1 MNWYN
6 ISETREVAFS
16 EFMEGAKSVHAILI
30 PDGPVISQLVWVRVP
45 FLGDV
50 RQARTAAQVNAELWF
65 DASRG
70 SGEAWVDLE
79 GRVFDFN
86 FKSKHEERECQ
97 YSFTVVVA
105 PQHATGNDVHP
116 VNYHIMKTVD
126 GLDRAWRGNV
136 LVFKRGKSR
145 NRPFVDIQP
154 ADIVALEWVI
164 PKVFLET
171 ISPNFERDDV
181 NE

>member
-1 MNWYN
+1 MSLRKV
-6 ISETREVAFS
+6 IE
-16 EFMEGAKSVHAILI
+16 KSPKDINRS
-30 PDGPVISQLVWVRVP
+30 PEPRW
-45 FLGDV
+45 

-70 SGEAWVDLE
+70 SGEAWVDRE

-86 FKSKHEERECQ
+86 FKSKQEERECQ

-116 VNYHIMKTVD
+116 INYHIMKTVD
-126 GLDRAWRGNV
+126 GLDRVWRGNV

-171 ISPNFERDDV
+171 ISPNFERDDG

>member
-1 MNWYN
+1 MSACIPPMSWYF

-16 EFMEGAKSVHAILI
+16 EFMSCGSTRQEEAEK
-30 PDGPVISQLVWVRVP
+30 
-45 FLGDV
+45 LGWIW
-50 RQARTAAQVNAELWF
+50 R
-65 DASRG
+65 
-70 SGEAWVDLE
+70 

-86 FKSKHEERECQ
+86 FKSKQEERECQ

-116 VNYHIMKTVD
+116 INYHIMKTVD
-126 GLDRAWRGNV
+126 GLDRVWRGNV

-164 PKVFLET
+164 P
-171 ISPNFERDDV
+171 
-181 NE
+181 